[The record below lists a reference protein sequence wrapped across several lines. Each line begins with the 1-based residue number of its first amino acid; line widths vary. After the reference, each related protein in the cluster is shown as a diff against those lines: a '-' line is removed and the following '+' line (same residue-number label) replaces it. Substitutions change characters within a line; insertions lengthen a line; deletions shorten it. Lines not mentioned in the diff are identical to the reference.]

1 MVRCP
6 PAQPWTAPSLTAK
19 HFAKLSDAPPRD
31 AWPNEARD
39 FTPWLSKNI
48 DYLSEA
54 IGIELEATE
63 IEVAVDSFSADIIAK
78 AVGTEDRVLIENQL
92 EGSDHRHLGQI
103 LTYLAGLDAKC
114 VVWIARHFQEAH
126 RSAIRWLNENT
137 GEGFAFFA
145 VRVRVVRIGD
155 SPFAPVFEVVEKPNA
170 WEQALGG
177 RANEAEAELTR
188 VRQRF
193 WDSYLAKHPG
203 TFPLARTSSVWI
215 PMLSDGSVVLSLY
228 VASRTCGMFLRGPR
242 GADPQGLDEFMARHA
257 KILEAAFGPSQP
269 SSGGYYYT
277 TATDI
282 PLREENRWDELI
294 EWMESQRSRFVEV
307 FRAIESGR

>member
-1 MVRCP
+1 MLVF
-6 PAQPWTAPSLTAK
+6 K
-19 HFAKLSDAPPRD
+19 DDFAKLADVQPRD

-78 AVGTEDRVLIENQL
+78 DVGTDDRVLIENQL

-137 GEGFAFFA
+137 GDGFAFFA
-145 VRVRVVRIGD
+145 VRVRVVRIGG
-155 SPFAPVFEVVEKPNA
+155 SPFAPVFEVVERPNA
-170 WEQALGG
+170 WERALDGS
-177 RANEAEAELTR
+177 ASAAEAELTR
-188 VRQRF
+188 LRQRF
-193 WDSYLAKHPG
+193 WNSYLAKHPG
-203 TFPLARTSSVWI
+203 IFSPARTSNVWV
-215 PMLSDGSVVLSLY
+215 PMLSDESVVLSMF
-228 VASRTCGMFLRGPR
+228 VAGRTSGMFLRGPR
-242 GADPQGLDEFMARHA
+242 GVDPQGLAEFMDQHA
-257 KILEAAFGPSQP
+257 EVLDEAFGPSRS

-277 TATDI
+277 TAIDI
-282 PLREENRWDELI
+282 PLREEDRWDELI
-294 EWMESQRSRFVEV
+294 EWMENQRLRFVEV
-307 FRAIESGR
+307 FRAIEAGR

>member
-1 MVRCP
+1 M
-6 PAQPWTAPSLTAK
+6 TK
-19 HFAKLSDAPPRD
+19 EKFAKLADTPPRD

-78 AVGTEDRVLIENQL
+78 DVGTDDRVLIENQL

-137 GEGFAFFA
+137 GDRFSFFA

-170 WEQALGG
+170 WERSLGG

-188 VRQRF
+188 LRQKF

-203 TFPLARTSSVWI
+203 VFPPARTSNVWV
-215 PMLSDGSVVLSLY
+215 PMLSDESVVLSMF
-228 VASRTCGMFLRGPR
+228 VAARTSGMFLRGPR
-242 GADPQGLDEFMARHA
+242 GVDPQGLAEFMEQHA
-257 KILEAAFGPSQP
+257 EVLHDSFGQSQP

-277 TATDI
+277 TSTDI
-282 PLREENRWDELI
+282 PLREEDRWDELI
-294 EWMESQRSRFVEV
+294 EWMENQRLRFVEV
-307 FRAIESGR
+307 FRAIEAGR